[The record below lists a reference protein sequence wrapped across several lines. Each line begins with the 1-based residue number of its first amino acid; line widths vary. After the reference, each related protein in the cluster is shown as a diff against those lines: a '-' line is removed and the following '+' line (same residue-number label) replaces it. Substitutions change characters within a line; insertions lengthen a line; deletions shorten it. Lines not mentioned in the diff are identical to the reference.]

1 MAVFDAFSTVR
12 GLRRPTEAWF
22 GPWIFFEKQPVFR
35 MVRAGKL
42 KSGAAK
48 KVNRWSSSST
58 ANARTNRH
66 RREAMAKKGLIKNY
80 EEHDPKGLSK
90 DKLRLLDK
98 MTGADTR

>member
-1 MAVFDAFSTVR
+1 
-12 GLRRPTEAWF
+12 
-22 GPWIFFEKQPVFR
+22 

-98 MTGADTR
+98 MTGADTRSVNSNRLGRNQDHIIWPMPPIQSILSVF